1 MAHANCFSNISD
13 CFSVCVLLNILLS
26 FIQTAVKIYK
36 NKKEKKRKGKQV
48 HEFSDFH
55 SAAMLESMN

>member
-1 MAHANCFSNISD
+1 MTYANCFSNISD
-13 CFSVCVLLNILLS
+13 CFSVRVCPLKYFTKLP

-48 HEFSDFH
+48 SFPIFTQPP
-55 SAAMLESMN
+55 